1 MNPKRYISIKTFCKY
16 HRVEESFVHYM
27 HEYEL
32 VRIVFEQGEAFLH
45 DDELPVLEKMVRL
58 HQELHINPEGLHAVH
73 QLLQHVEALQ
83 QEVGRLRRKLNRF
96 EG

>member
-1 MNPKRYISIKTFCKY
+1 MKPKRYISIKTFCKH

-32 VRIVFEQGEAFLH
+32 VHIEFEQGEPFLH
-45 DDELPVLEKMVRL
+45 SDELPVLEKMVRL
-58 HQELHINPEGLHAVH
+58 HQELNINPEGLQAVY

-83 QEVGRLRRKLNRF
+83 QEVGRLRRKLHRF
-96 EG
+96 GG